1 MGTFC
6 KWKCSFGISIL
17 LLLPALSVI
26 AQDKIYTLSELT
38 EAAKNYLPSL
48 MQKRALVNSAKALVT
63 DTKHSFLPQLKVSDQ
78 LSIASDNSLA
88 GSYLPLGITPS
99 TSAGVR
105 ADNNAQAATGN
116 LAVLYS
122 EYELVNFGLN
132 KARLDNARSYV
143 DLSEADFKRQA
154 YYVELEIARL
164 YFNLL
169 KTQYRLDADK
179 QNVNRYDSIFK
190 VIQALTLSG
199 LKAGSDSSLAKAELS
214 KTKITYNQT
223 FGNLRQVK
231 EQLAYLTG
239 IPAANINVNSLAN
252 KFASYRPQVS
262 NLSADSINNPLLNY
276 YARKKDVFLS
286 NEKLISK
293 AYAPKIMLAGSTWA
307 RGSSIQYN
315 DNYESLS
322 TGLGYQR
329 FNYAA
334 GVAFTYN
341 LFNGLYKKDKLAIN
355 RFQLQA
361 SDFELQQERSALNSA
376 LLQADNSLKVTE
388 ANLSE
393 LPIQLRSA
401 EDTYQQKLAQY
412 KAGIISLIDLTNAS
426 FVLYRSQ
433 TDYIET
439 MADWYLAQLDRSVA
453 SGNLDQF
460 IQTIK

>member
-1 MGTFC
+1 MCTSH
-6 KWKCSFGISIL
+6 KWKCSFVFSIFL
-17 LLLPALSVI
+17 LVPALSVF
-26 AQDKIYTLSELT
+26 AQEKIFTLSELT
-38 EAAKNYLPSL
+38 DVAKNYLPSL
-48 MQKRALVNSAKALVT
+48 MQKRALVNSAKAFVT

-78 LSIASDNSLA
+78 LSIATDNSLA
-88 GSYLPLGITPS
+88 GSYLPMGITPS

-105 ADNNAQAATGN
+105 ADNNGQAATGN

-132 KARLDNARSYV
+132 KAKLDNARSYV
-143 DLSEADFKRQA
+143 ELSEADFQKEA

-214 KTKITYNQT
+214 KTRITYNQT
-223 FGNLRQVK
+223 LGNLGQIK
-231 EQLAYLTG
+231 EQMSYLTG
-239 IPAANINVNSLAN
+239 ITAVNIRINSLEN
-252 KFASYRPQVS
+252 KFITLRPVLS
-262 NLSADSINNPLLNY
+262 NLSVDSVNNPLLNY

-286 NEKLISK
+286 NDKLISK
-293 AYAPKIMLAGSTWA
+293 AYSPKIMLAGSTWA

-388 ANLSE
+388 ANLTE

-433 TDYIET
+433 TDFIET
-439 MADWYLAQLDRSVA
+439 MADWYVAQLDRSVA
-453 SGNLDQF
+453 AGNLHQF

>member
-26 AQDKIYTLSELT
+26 AQNKIYTLSELT

-143 DLSEADFKRQA
+143 DLSEADFKREA

-293 AYAPKIMLAGSTWA
+293 VYAPKIMLAGSTWA

>member
-1 MGTFC
+1 MCTFF
-6 KWKCSFGISIL
+6 KWKCSFVLSIL

-26 AQDKIYTLSELT
+26 AQNKIYTLSELT

-293 AYAPKIMLAGSTWA
+293 VYAPKIMLAGSTWA

-433 TDYIET
+433 TDFIET

-453 SGNLDQF
+453 AGNLDQF